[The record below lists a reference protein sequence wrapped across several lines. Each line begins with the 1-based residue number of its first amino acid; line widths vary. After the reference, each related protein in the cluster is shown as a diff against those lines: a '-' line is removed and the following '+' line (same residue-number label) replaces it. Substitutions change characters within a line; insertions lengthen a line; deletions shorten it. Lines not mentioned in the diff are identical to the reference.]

1 MERRKPDELENFAN
15 ATKQC
20 ECTFLKQKAEY
31 VGNDTQGAAAA
42 AAAAAAWYPLC
53 WLGGFS
59 FKLPKLKNTQM
70 TVALVEWKIRLAV
83 NRISVE

>member
-20 ECTFLKQKAEY
+20 ECTFSKQKAEY

-42 AAAAAAWYPLC
+42 GAYAYPLMLV
-53 WLGGFS
+53 LGGFSS
-59 FKLPKLKNTQM
+59 FKLPKHPDDG
-70 TVALVEWKIRLAV
+70 W
-83 NRISVE
+83 